1 MHSVLYAYTVAYANI
16 KCIIAIHSILC
27 MYIDT
32 DIRSGLCTFV
42 LSYLHIYMYK
52 VSHTQ
57 SVHILNGL
65 LHKLVYR
72 GLYMCIMVHA
82 SIYMHSMNQ
91 HIHTHTHIF
100 FTNGKIYSGFSN
112 KLSLPFTV
120 KGRRRPASHCRAG
133 ENRRSF
139 PGLKVRKNLTCSV
152 CSTRL
157 TRLVWQSLQLIHVE
171 DLIRRKQTRKCS
183 VSVFFWLGAVM

>member
-1 MHSVLYAYTVAYANI
+1 
-16 KCIIAIHSILC
+16 
-27 MYIDT
+27 MYI
-32 DIRSGLCTFV
+32 
-42 LSYLHIYMYK
+42 

-57 SVHILNGL
+57 SVDILNGL

-82 SIYMHSMNQ
+82 SIYMRSMNQ
-91 HIHTHTHIF
+91 HIHTHTF
-100 FTNGKIYSGFSN
+100 FSLMGKYIQDCQGFSN
-112 KLSLPFTV
+112 KLSLTFTV
-120 KGRRRPASHCRAG
+120 KGRRRPASHCKAG

-157 TRLVWQSLQLIHVE
+157 TRLVWQSLQLIHCWGFDKETANQKMLGV
-171 DLIRRKQTRKCS
+171 C
-183 VSVFFWLGAVM
+183 VFLAWCCHVAWAKMINVNKICLSLNHVGFCQDR